1 MGSKG
6 TSCIGSSLWEELG
19 RDNKF
24 DQTVVGSSQQT
35 KKCENLKI
43 FFLGGGESLY
53 VLSHGKLFWDLF
65 LSLRVTAEPCFK
77 GRLIIKKSCSQKA

>member
-6 TSCIGSSLWEELG
+6 TSCMGSSLWEELG
-19 RDNKF
+19 RENKF

-43 FFLGGGESLY
+43 FFFFFFGKVCMLLAMES
-53 VLSHGKLFWDLF
+53 SSG
-65 LSLRVTAEPCFK
+65 TCF
-77 GRLIIKKSCSQKA
+77 

>member
-1 MGSKG
+1 M
-6 TSCIGSSLWEELG
+6 GSSLWEELG

-43 FFLGGGESLY
+43 FFFWESLY
-53 VLSHGKLFWDLF
+53 VLSHEKLFWDLF
-65 LSLRVTAEPCFK
+65 LSLGVTAEPCFK
-77 GRLIIKKSCSQKA
+77 GRLIIKKSCSQKARQAWF